1 MDNFSSFTLFA
12 LFEFCRENEAPNNTI
27 STTLLKEV
35 QEIEQIKNDSTCT
48 ERRVLGK
55 LIWL

>member
-1 MDNFSSFTLFA
+1 MDNFTFFA
-12 LFEFCRENEAPNNTI
+12 LFEFCRANKALNNTI

-35 QEIEQIKNDSTCT
+35 QEIEQIKDDSTCA